1 MWLTRFRRW
10 LGPRKRAPG
19 LQPRWPR
26 TSGIRAAA
34 SSQGV
39 VLLPFEARDVD
50 DIDRAFLAVRT
61 ERAEALIVVGGPMLG
76 SQVDNISKD
85 ASPGDLPIEQRRSS
99 NW

>member
-19 LQPRWPR
+19 LRPWWPR
-26 TSGIRAAA
+26 TSAIRAGA

-39 VLLPFEARDVD
+39 VLLPFEATDVD

-61 ERAEALIVVGGPMLG
+61 ERAEALIVVGGPC
-76 SQVDNISKD
+76 SAAKWTIS
-85 ASPGDLPIEQRRSS
+85 
-99 NW
+99 